1 MGELVLRDAM
11 TDDDLEAWRRVRLA
25 VLPGERAPTVAEM
38 RASATPETHYVLAE
52 LDGRLAGSG
61 VAERSSFDYAGLH
74 PRVLPEVRR
83 RGVGSALLAALAE
96 RAVATGFVEAGG
108 QVDDPGSLAFAE
120 RFGFREVDRQVEQV
134 RTIGEEPRPTV
145 PDGIE
150 VMTVEQ
156 RPETW
161 AAAYE
166 GLALPAFADMVTAR
180 PIVVSREQ
188 WERDWLVTPEAM
200 YVALV
205 DGEVVGCAGL
215 ELDVD
220 RPDRAEHALTA
231 VARDWRR
238 RGIGALLKRQA
249 FAYAAEHGIR
259 EVYTWTQAGNDD
271 MQALN
276 ARLGF
281 RPGGLSVTVRRA
293 LPLD

>member
-1 MGELVLRDAM
+1 MPDIAIRVATTDA
-11 TDDDLEAWRRVRLA
+11 DLEAWRRIRLA
-25 VLPGERAPTVAEM
+25 VLPGERASTVNEM
-38 RASATPETHYVLAE
+38 RAMATPETTYLLAE

-61 VAERSSFDYAGLH
+61 LGGRSSFDYAGLH
-74 PRVLPEVRR
+74 PRVLPEARR
-83 RGVGSALLAALAE
+83 RGVGTALLVALAE
-96 RAVATGFVEAGG
+96 RAVAAGFREAGT

-120 RFGFREVDRQVEQV
+120 HLGFREVDRQVEQV

-150 VMTVEQ
+150 VVTVEQ

-161 AAAYE
+161 ADAYE

-188 WERDWLVTPEAM
+188 WERDWLVTPAAM

-215 ELDVD
+215 ELDLD

-249 FAYAAEHGIR
+249 LAYAAEHGIR
-259 EVYTWTQAGNDD
+259 EVYTWTQAGNED
-271 MQALN
+271 MRALN

-293 LPLD
+293 LPLA